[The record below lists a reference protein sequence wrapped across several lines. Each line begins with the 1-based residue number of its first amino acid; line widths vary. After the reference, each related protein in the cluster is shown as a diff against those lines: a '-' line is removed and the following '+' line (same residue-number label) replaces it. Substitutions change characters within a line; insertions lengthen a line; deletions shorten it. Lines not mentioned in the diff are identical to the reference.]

1 MNAITYFVSDAHL
14 GISMPGHD
22 NRQKDILSFFDTVCK
37 DAEALYI
44 VGDLFDFWIEY
55 RHAIRPDY
63 FVVVS
68 HLRRLVESGVQVHYL
83 AGNHDFALGPFLR
96 DTVGVTIHQEHLET
110 VIQGR
115 KVHLYHG
122 DGLVKADV
130 GYRVLKK
137 ILRNPFNQRIYK
149 LIHPDIGVPLAS
161 FFSGNSR
168 KILSKWLTE
177 EKLEEYRQ
185 NAKRFLASS
194 DIVIFGHT
202 HKPEIKKFGEKTYV
216 NTGEWIRKYTY
227 AKMENGEI
235 SLWQWFADKPAEE
248 IKSL

>member
-1 MNAITYFVSDAHL
+1 MNTITYFVSDAHL

-22 NRQKDILSFFDTVCK
+22 NRQKDLLSFFDAVSR
-37 DAEALYI
+37 DASALYI

-96 DTVGVTIHQEHLET
+96 DMVGVTIHQEHLET

-122 DGLVKADV
+122 DGLVKADI

-137 ILRNPFNQRIYK
+137 ILRNPFNQRLYK

-185 NAKRFLASS
+185 NAKRFLESN

-202 HKPEIKKFGEKTYV
+202 HKAEIKKFGEKTYI

-235 SLWQWFADKPAEE
+235 SLWQWFADKNPEE
-248 IKSL
+248 IAPK